1 MVRFALIALIFACT
15 AAVVALILGA
25 SLLVAFLI
33 YVVSGCLALVGSA
46 TIYWF
51 AQRLSGA
58 PDTDENP
65 SDQTE
70 GPILMAS
77 DTGHD

>member
-1 MVRFALIALIFACT
+1 MVRFALIALIFAFT

-25 SLLVAFLI
+25 SVLMAFLI

-51 AQRLSGA
+51 AQRLSGP
-58 PDTDENP
+58 PDADDEP
-65 SDQTE
+65 SDQTD
-70 GPILMAS
+70 GAILMARE
-77 DTGHD
+77 TGQD

>member
-15 AAVVALILGA
+15 AAAVALILGA
-25 SLLVAFLI
+25 SLLTAFLI

-46 TIYWF
+46 AIHWF
-51 AQRLSGA
+51 AQRLSGLPEA
-58 PDTDENP
+58 DEEP

-70 GPILMAS
+70 GRPS
-77 DTGHD
+77 

>member
-1 MVRFALIALIFACT
+1 MVRFALIALIFACA

-25 SLLVAFLI
+25 SLLMAFLI
-33 YVVSGCLALVGSA
+33 YVVSGCLALIGSA
-46 TIYWF
+46 TIFWF

-58 PDTDENP
+58 SEADEDP

-70 GPILMAS
+70 GRPS
-77 DTGHD
+77 